1 MGIFHTIIALLIFG
15 FLVFIH
21 ELGHFIVAKKNDV
34 RVYEFAIGMGPSLFK
49 KTYHNT
55 IYSINCIPM
64 DGFVRMKIG
73 RAHV

>member
-34 RVYEFAIGMGPSLFK
+34 RV
-49 KTYHNT
+49 
-55 IYSINCIPM
+55 
-64 DGFVRMKIG
+64 
-73 RAHV
+73 